1 MSIFVDHWIKA
12 GFLSFLGDI
21 NVLFCNIVGP
31 PVVGENYREIA
42 SALRQIGDELDG
54 DHQLQE

>member
-1 MSIFVDHWIKA
+1 MVTVLWGS
-12 GFLSFLGDI
+12 LS
-21 NVLFCNIVGP
+21 NVSFSSVGP